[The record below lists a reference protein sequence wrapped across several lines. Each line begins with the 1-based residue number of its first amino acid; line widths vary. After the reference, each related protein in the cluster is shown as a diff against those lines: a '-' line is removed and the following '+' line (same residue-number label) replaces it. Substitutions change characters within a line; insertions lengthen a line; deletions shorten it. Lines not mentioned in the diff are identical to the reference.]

1 MDDLIRFIYL
11 SNPSCYLFVQI
22 AREMV
27 ISPANS
33 RLGLTALTK
42 RVGLMDRPDSPD
54 SELIK
59 YRVYSSS
66 SSSSSSYISHL
77 AFAPRCL
84 LDYFLLISLSLT
96 CRLTFF
102 VLVGRPFCDSG
113 QHDA

>member
-66 SSSSSSYISHL
+66 SSSSYISHL
-77 AFAPRCL
+77 AFAP